1 MFCQNS
7 QIHSK
12 QRIRVDS
19 RPLLLFLSIC
29 IISIISNTGKICKQY
44 FKLTKP
50 HKTLIHD
57 KLIGLPNSSYLYCT
71 STVLT
76 VLSILFIKSSTT
88 STLYPYIFYSTQELP
103 SLSIRSILL
112 TASLIL
118 DIYNTSIVTFQ

>member
-50 HKTLIHD
+50 WFM
-57 KLIGLPNSSYLYCT
+57 T
-71 STVLT
+71 S
-76 VLSILFIKSSTT
+76 
-88 STLYPYIFYSTQELP
+88 
-103 SLSIRSILL
+103 
-112 TASLIL
+112 
-118 DIYNTSIVTFQ
+118 